1 MHGLMMILMAE
12 LMRKKFH
19 GDQCRYSQIIQSYRN
34 VTGRGRKRPGGRAH
48 KAADDTADDANLRV
62 PATLRWLEEDLGV
75 PATTK
80 SKPEKKACMLIAL

>member
-19 GDQCRYSQIIQSYRN
+19 GDQCGKH
-34 VTGRGRKRPGGRAH
+34 VTGRGRKRPGGRPH
-48 KAADDTADDANLRV
+48 KAADDTAEDANPRG

-75 PATTK
+75 PATTT
-80 SKPEKKACMLIAL
+80 SKAKKKACMLIAL